1 MSISLETYRLE
12 SAKRRRKRRLFSI
25 I

>member
-12 SAKRRRKRRLFSI
+12 SAKRRRKRRLFSMI
-25 I
+25 